1 MRHVPSL
8 AGDVEELVG
17 YVYTEVGWD
26 YYAQVPPSP
35 PPPLSSLCSREGAA
49 GPCVSDRVRPG
60 GSGAL
65 ACFPGPYVN
74 WGRALGQRRVGG
86 AAPWEMAV
94 RESRAGSCQPLVGV
108 QLMCATTVTS

>member
-35 PPPLSSLCSREGAA
+35 PLLSPLSAVERGLRGLVSATGCGLAA
-49 GPCVSDRVRPG
+49 AAHSVASRVRMSP
-60 GSGAL
+60 A
-65 ACFPGPYVN
+65 
-74 WGRALGQRRVGG
+74 GRASGQRRVGG

-94 RESRAGSCQPLVGV
+94 RESRAGPCQPHVRV

>member
-1 MRHVPSL
+1 MDETARVRHVPSL

-65 ACFPGPYVN
+65 GSFPGPYVTSGPGFGPAAR
-74 WGRALGQRRVGG
+74 GRGGALGDG
-86 AAPWEMAV
+86 
-94 RESRAGSCQPLVGV
+94 C
-108 QLMCATTVTS
+108 T